1 MRSFY
6 SKREKG
12 RDVGEHAGQDERVFG
27 VVAQHGLQQLHA
39 LIYGQLLQFRE
50 TGRETENMNKHPQT
64 DFLLLCI
71 PPLTSSS
78 RLLRIDATVHSMRT
92 VIASHWTTDGDSTEQ
107 RPSLALASKVQREK
121 WWTLTRYPYAT
132 CYLHIQVLD
141 TCWKDP

>member
-12 RDVGEHAGQDERVFG
+12 GDVGEHAGQDERVFG

-92 VIASHWTTDGDSTEQ
+92 VIASHWTTDGDSMEQ

-121 WWTLTRYPYAT
+121 
-132 CYLHIQVLD
+132 
-141 TCWKDP
+141 